1 MFKLLEARHRMSKGK
16 RFFFFMMSV
25 ERHWKR
31 LARELV
37 DASSLEVFEVR
48 LDGEETGLA
57 ERCSCP
63 KERGQD

>member
-1 MFKLLEARHRMSKGK
+1 
-16 RFFFFMMSV
+16 MMSV

-37 DASSLEVFEVR
+37 HASSLEVFEVR
-48 LDGEETGLA
+48 LDGEEPGLA